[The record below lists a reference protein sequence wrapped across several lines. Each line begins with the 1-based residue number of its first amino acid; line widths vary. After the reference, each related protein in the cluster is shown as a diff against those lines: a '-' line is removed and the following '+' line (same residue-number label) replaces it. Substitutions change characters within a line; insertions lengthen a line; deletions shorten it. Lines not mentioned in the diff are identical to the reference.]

1 MSKSKK
7 IPSIVAH
14 RSTLRAF
21 KQIKDLLESIDTNG
35 NASLEDRVE
44 YSIRDIEEF
53 IKEID
58 ND

>member
-1 MSKSKK
+1 MSESKK

-14 RSTLRAF
+14 RSTFRAF
-21 KQIKDLLESIDTNG
+21 KQIKSLLESIDTNG
-35 NASLEDRVE
+35 DASLEDRVE

-58 ND
+58 NK